1 MTSNCY
7 IIDTSSLVKLNKNNP
22 LDVFPSIWKH
32 LESLVDSDRLIAPKE
47 VLNEINQND
56 DQLSGWAKKQKK
68 MFKNPTSTQIKIVR
82 DILRESPSLIDV
94 DRKFDADPWVISLA
108 IEMTNNSQKT
118 LVIIKRIVVTE
129 EKLRGNKVNIPFV
142 CGKNSIESIDIIA
155 LFRIEN
161 WKF

>member
-22 LDVFPSIWKH
+22 LDVFPSIWKN
-32 LESLVDSDRLIAPKE
+32 LETLAENDRLIAPRD

-68 MFKNPTSTQIKIVR
+68 MFKNPTLSQIKIVQ
-82 DILRESPSLIDV
+82 DILREYPSLIDV
-94 DRKFDADPWVISLA
+94 DRRFDADPWVIALT
-108 IEMTNNSQKT
+108 IEMVNNSQKT
-118 LVIIKRIVVTE
+118 LITIKRIVVTE
-129 EKLRGNKVNIPFV
+129 EKLRGNQVKIPFV
-142 CGKNSIESIDIIA
+142 CGKNAIEAIDIIA